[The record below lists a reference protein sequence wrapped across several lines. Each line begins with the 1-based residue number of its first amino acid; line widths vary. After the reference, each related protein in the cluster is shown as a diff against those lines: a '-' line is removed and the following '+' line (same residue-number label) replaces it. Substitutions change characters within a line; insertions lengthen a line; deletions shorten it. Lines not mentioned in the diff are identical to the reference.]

1 MSELQEQLVD
11 VAETDLKS
19 ERVEEE
25 GVQPTENRELHREQV
40 QSAVLVTEIMLASR
54 QSAAGLAPREQIAV
68 TIHGRRRFRSG
79 PNSEVVEFA
88 VKLG

>member
-25 GVQPTENRELHREQV
+25 GVQPAENRGEQV
-40 QSAVLVTEIMLASR
+40 QSAVLVAEIMLASR
-54 QSAAGLAPREQIAV
+54 QSAAGLASREQVAV
-68 TIHGRRRFRSG
+68 TVHGRRRFRSG
-79 PNSEVVEFA
+79 AISEVIEFA
-88 VKLG
+88 VKLS